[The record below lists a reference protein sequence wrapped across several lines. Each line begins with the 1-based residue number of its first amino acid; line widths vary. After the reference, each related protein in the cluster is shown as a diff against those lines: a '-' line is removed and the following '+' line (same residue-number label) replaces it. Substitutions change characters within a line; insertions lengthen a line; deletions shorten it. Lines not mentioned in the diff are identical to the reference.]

1 MHKREV
7 CPVVETAR
15 LIGRRW
21 DLIVIRYL
29 LEGPKHFAELRSVIP
44 NVSSKSLSAT
54 LKQLTAKEIVVRKV
68 NNGFPV
74 SVEYSLTRKGK
85 EIGPVVDAMRHW
97 GDKWILTSSGT
108 TTPRTK

>member
-1 MHKREV
+1 MHTREI
-7 CPVVETAR
+7 CPVVEAAR

-29 LEGPKHFAELRSVIP
+29 LEGPKHFAELRTVIP

-54 LKQLTAKEIVVRKV
+54 LKQLAAKGIVVRKV
-68 NNGFPV
+68 NSGFPV

-85 EIGPVVDAMRHW
+85 EMGPVVDAMRHW
-97 GDKWILTSSGT
+97 GEKWILTRSGT
-108 TTPRTK
+108 MTNRTE